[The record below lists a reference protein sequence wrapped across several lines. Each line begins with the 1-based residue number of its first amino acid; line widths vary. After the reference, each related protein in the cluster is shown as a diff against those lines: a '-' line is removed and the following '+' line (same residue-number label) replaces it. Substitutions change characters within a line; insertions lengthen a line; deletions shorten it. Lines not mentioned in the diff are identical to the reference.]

1 MFVWTPDMIRFM
13 QAANEKSDYHAR
25 LAAILAPRLSGC
37 RTLCDAGCGLGALS
51 AALSPYFE
59 KITAADVS
67 DGALDM
73 LRQTIR
79 TRQLTNITPLHCD
92 LLTSED
98 RTQYDAIVFCF
109 FGSLAEILPVAHRQ
123 CAKTVIIIKK
133 NYDLHRFS
141 LTEQPIRGE
150 TAPAACE
157 TLRKLGVPFEFDA
170 QELEH
175 GQPFASDGQRAVPV
189 LSAADQAAW
198 HPDDQNGGSCMKA
211 LFTSMLQA
219 LAQGEGVVLCSILAS
234 SGSTPRGAG
243 AKMAVFADG
252 HTEGTV
258 GGGAVEL
265 ESGKLAMEVL
275 KTKQSLV
282 HGYCLA
288 PNEVADIGM
297 ICGGNVTVFFQYFD
311 PQAEADTALLR
322 GILELLN
329 GNQNSWL
336 VYRMDDGCVSAMGTY
351 DEAHGLR
358 FTDCITPDELRPMLR
373 ADAVTKKGEPRYYV
387 EPLTRAGY
395 AYIFGGGHVGAAL
408 VPVLASVDF
417 RVVVYDNRPGFATPE
432 HYPQAERV
440 ILGDYLDIGAHLTL
454 TENDYVCI
462 MTPGHQAD
470 REVLLQAMRSPAT
483 YIGCIGSR
491 HKIASTNAYL
501 MENGIPETELA
512 RIHAP
517 IGLDILGQ
525 TPAEIAVSIAAE
537 MILHRAKRSGTAKKP
552 REEG

>member
-1 MFVWTPDMIRFM
+1 
-13 QAANEKSDYHAR
+13 
-25 LAAILAPRLSGC
+25 
-37 RTLCDAGCGLGALS
+37 
-51 AALSPYFE
+51 
-59 KITAADVS
+59 
-67 DGALDM
+67 
-73 LRQTIR
+73 
-79 TRQLTNITPLHCD
+79 
-92 LLTSED
+92 
-98 RTQYDAIVFCF
+98 
-109 FGSLAEILPVAHRQ
+109 
-123 CAKTVIIIKK
+123 
-133 NYDLHRFS
+133 
-141 LTEQPIRGE
+141 
-150 TAPAACE
+150 
-157 TLRKLGVPFEFDA
+157 
-170 QELEH
+170 
-175 GQPFASDGQRAVPV
+175 
-189 LSAADQAAW
+189 
-198 HPDDQNGGSCMKA
+198 
-211 LFTSMLQA
+211 
-219 LAQGEGVVLCSILAS
+219 
-234 SGSTPRGAG
+234 
-243 AKMAVFADG
+243 
-252 HTEGTV
+252 
-258 GGGAVEL
+258 
-265 ESGKLAMEVL
+265 
-275 KTKQSLV
+275 
-282 HGYCLA
+282 
-288 PNEVADIGM
+288 
-297 ICGGNVTVFFQYFD
+297 
-311 PQAEADTALLR
+311 
-322 GILELLN
+322 
-329 GNQNSWL
+329 
-336 VYRMDDGCVSAMGTY
+336 
-351 DEAHGLR
+351 
-358 FTDCITPDELRPMLR
+358 MLR

-537 MILHRAKRSGTAKKP
+537 LILHRAKRSGTAKKP

>member
-1 MFVWTPDMIRFM
+1 
-13 QAANEKSDYHAR
+13 
-25 LAAILAPRLSGC
+25 
-37 RTLCDAGCGLGALS
+37 
-51 AALSPYFE
+51 
-59 KITAADVS
+59 
-67 DGALDM
+67 
-73 LRQTIR
+73 
-79 TRQLTNITPLHCD
+79 
-92 LLTSED
+92 
-98 RTQYDAIVFCF
+98 
-109 FGSLAEILPVAHRQ
+109 
-123 CAKTVIIIKK
+123 
-133 NYDLHRFS
+133 
-141 LTEQPIRGE
+141 
-150 TAPAACE
+150 
-157 TLRKLGVPFEFDA
+157 
-170 QELEH
+170 
-175 GQPFASDGQRAVPV
+175 
-189 LSAADQAAW
+189 
-198 HPDDQNGGSCMKA
+198 MKE

-336 VYRMDDGCVSAMGTY
+336 VYRMDEGCVSAMGTY

-358 FTDCITPDELRPMLR
+358 FTDCITLGELRPMLC
-373 ADAVTKKGEPRYYV
+373 ADAVTKKGEPRYFV

-454 TENDYVCI
+454 TENDYICI
-462 MTPGHQAD
+462 MHLLYNCWCIIADDTAACFQASQASFTKRNLFVFQAD
-470 REVLLQAMRSPAT
+470 CFDMVSSLLCTIYKRICQCIRITIAT
-483 YIGCIGSR
+483 KTCFDY
-491 HKIASTNAYL
+491 
-501 MENGIPETELA
+501 
-512 RIHAP
+512 
-517 IGLDILGQ
+517 
-525 TPAEIAVSIAAE
+525 
-537 MILHRAKRSGTAKKP
+537 
-552 REEG
+552 

>member
-1 MFVWTPDMIRFM
+1 
-13 QAANEKSDYHAR
+13 
-25 LAAILAPRLSGC
+25 
-37 RTLCDAGCGLGALS
+37 
-51 AALSPYFE
+51 
-59 KITAADVS
+59 
-67 DGALDM
+67 
-73 LRQTIR
+73 
-79 TRQLTNITPLHCD
+79 
-92 LLTSED
+92 
-98 RTQYDAIVFCF
+98 
-109 FGSLAEILPVAHRQ
+109 
-123 CAKTVIIIKK
+123 
-133 NYDLHRFS
+133 
-141 LTEQPIRGE
+141 
-150 TAPAACE
+150 
-157 TLRKLGVPFEFDA
+157 
-170 QELEH
+170 
-175 GQPFASDGQRAVPV
+175 
-189 LSAADQAAW
+189 
-198 HPDDQNGGSCMKA
+198 MKA

-462 MTPGHQAD
+462 MTPGHPFD
-470 REVLLQAMRSPAT
+470 HLLV
-483 YIGCIGSR
+483 
-491 HKIASTNAYL
+491 
-501 MENGIPETELA
+501 NGFSHFLALFEL
-512 RIHAP
+512 
-517 IGLDILGQ
+517 LF
-525 TPAEIAVSIAAE
+525 
-537 MILHRAKRSGTAKKP
+537 MRAKRALNLAEKRDGAGTSLVEEKSRVVERADVFVGVVQKVAVGAAGGGAGAGHVVLALFVGGVGEIHGVAEFAAELRAARPVDDAREDTDAHKP
-552 REEG
+552 

>member
-1 MFVWTPDMIRFM
+1 
-13 QAANEKSDYHAR
+13 
-25 LAAILAPRLSGC
+25 
-37 RTLCDAGCGLGALS
+37 
-51 AALSPYFE
+51 
-59 KITAADVS
+59 
-67 DGALDM
+67 
-73 LRQTIR
+73 
-79 TRQLTNITPLHCD
+79 
-92 LLTSED
+92 
-98 RTQYDAIVFCF
+98 
-109 FGSLAEILPVAHRQ
+109 
-123 CAKTVIIIKK
+123 
-133 NYDLHRFS
+133 
-141 LTEQPIRGE
+141 
-150 TAPAACE
+150 
-157 TLRKLGVPFEFDA
+157 
-170 QELEH
+170 
-175 GQPFASDGQRAVPV
+175 
-189 LSAADQAAW
+189 
-198 HPDDQNGGSCMKA
+198 MKA

-219 LAQGEGVVLCSILAS
+219 LARGEGVVLCSILAS

-243 AKMAVFADG
+243 AKMAVFSDG

-258 GGGAVEL
+258 GGGTVEL

-275 KTKQSLV
+275 NTKQSLV

-297 ICGGNVTVFFQYFD
+297 ICGGSVTVYFQYFD
-311 PQAEADTALLR
+311 AQRETDAALLR
-322 GILELLN
+322 GILELLS

-336 VYRMDDGCVSAMGTY
+336 VYRMDEGCVSAMGVY
-351 DEAHGLR
+351 DDAHGLR
-358 FTDCITPDELRPMLR
+358 FTDCITPEELRPMLR

-417 RVVVYDNRPGFATPE
+417 RVVVYDNRPNFATPE

-491 HKIASTNAYL
+491 HKITSTNAYL
-501 MENGIPETELA
+501 LANGIPEEDLA

-537 MILHRAKRSGTAKKP
+537 MILHRAKRSGTAKKL
-552 REEG
+552 RGEG

>member
-1 MFVWTPDMIRFM
+1 
-13 QAANEKSDYHAR
+13 
-25 LAAILAPRLSGC
+25 
-37 RTLCDAGCGLGALS
+37 
-51 AALSPYFE
+51 
-59 KITAADVS
+59 
-67 DGALDM
+67 
-73 LRQTIR
+73 
-79 TRQLTNITPLHCD
+79 
-92 LLTSED
+92 
-98 RTQYDAIVFCF
+98 
-109 FGSLAEILPVAHRQ
+109 
-123 CAKTVIIIKK
+123 
-133 NYDLHRFS
+133 
-141 LTEQPIRGE
+141 
-150 TAPAACE
+150 
-157 TLRKLGVPFEFDA
+157 
-170 QELEH
+170 
-175 GQPFASDGQRAVPV
+175 
-189 LSAADQAAW
+189 
-198 HPDDQNGGSCMKA
+198 MKA

-501 MENGIPETELA
+501 MENGIPEAELA

-525 TPAEIAVSIAAE
+525 TPAEIAVSLLMTISDALENSSFRLESSRARMESRVCASMNRPGIHLVPLGCSSVMVKISRAAGDGPLK
-537 MILHRAKRSGTAKKP
+537 IRFADRHAATRIRAITVNSTRKNRRTIRPNRPLPFFFFFLGGLEAPPRWEGT
-552 REEG
+552 GS

>member
-1 MFVWTPDMIRFM
+1 
-13 QAANEKSDYHAR
+13 
-25 LAAILAPRLSGC
+25 
-37 RTLCDAGCGLGALS
+37 
-51 AALSPYFE
+51 
-59 KITAADVS
+59 
-67 DGALDM
+67 
-73 LRQTIR
+73 
-79 TRQLTNITPLHCD
+79 
-92 LLTSED
+92 
-98 RTQYDAIVFCF
+98 
-109 FGSLAEILPVAHRQ
+109 
-123 CAKTVIIIKK
+123 
-133 NYDLHRFS
+133 
-141 LTEQPIRGE
+141 
-150 TAPAACE
+150 
-157 TLRKLGVPFEFDA
+157 
-170 QELEH
+170 
-175 GQPFASDGQRAVPV
+175 
-189 LSAADQAAW
+189 
-198 HPDDQNGGSCMKA
+198 MKA

-219 LAQGEGVVLCSILAS
+219 LARGEGVVLCSILAS

-265 ESGKLAMEVL
+265 KSGKLAMKVL

-297 ICGGNVTVFFQYFD
+297 ICGGNVTAFFQYFD

-336 VYRMDDGCVSAMGTY
+336 VYRMDEGCVSAMGTY
-351 DEAHGLR
+351 DDAHGLR
-358 FTDCITPDELRPMLR
+358 FTDCITLDELRPMLC

-417 RVVVYDNRPGFATPE
+417 RVVVYDNRPGFAAPE

-440 ILGDYLDIGAHLTL
+440 ILGDYLNISAHLTL

-491 HKIASTNAYL
+491 HKIRSTNAYL
-501 MENGIPETELA
+501 VENGIPEADLA

-537 MILHRAKRSGTAKKP
+537 MILHRAKRAGTAKKP

>member
-1 MFVWTPDMIRFM
+1 
-13 QAANEKSDYHAR
+13 
-25 LAAILAPRLSGC
+25 
-37 RTLCDAGCGLGALS
+37 
-51 AALSPYFE
+51 
-59 KITAADVS
+59 
-67 DGALDM
+67 
-73 LRQTIR
+73 
-79 TRQLTNITPLHCD
+79 
-92 LLTSED
+92 
-98 RTQYDAIVFCF
+98 
-109 FGSLAEILPVAHRQ
+109 
-123 CAKTVIIIKK
+123 
-133 NYDLHRFS
+133 
-141 LTEQPIRGE
+141 
-150 TAPAACE
+150 
-157 TLRKLGVPFEFDA
+157 
-170 QELEH
+170 
-175 GQPFASDGQRAVPV
+175 
-189 LSAADQAAW
+189 
-198 HPDDQNGGSCMKA
+198 MKA

-288 PNEVADIGM
+288 LNEVADIGM

-358 FTDCITPDELRPMLR
+358 FTDCITLGELRPMLC

-462 MTPGHQAD
+462 MTPAI
-470 REVLLQAMRSPAT
+470 RPTARCCCRRCVRPRRISAASAAAIKLRRPTSISWKTASRRRSLPAFT
-483 YIGCIGSR
+483 RPSGWTFSARLRRRLPCRSR
-491 HKIASTNAYL
+491 Q
-501 MENGIPETELA
+501 
-512 RIHAP
+512 R
-517 IGLDILGQ
+517 
-525 TPAEIAVSIAAE
+525 
-537 MILHRAKRSGTAKKP
+537 
-552 REEG
+552 